1 MVPVQYG
8 FTAVMGHPDSISTI
22 ALSLRSS
29 RTRVVS
35 MVLEILGAVC
45 LMPAGHKRIMD
56 GACAAAAARL

>member
-1 MVPVQYG
+1 
-8 FTAVMGHPDSISTI
+8 MGHPDSISTI

-56 GACAAAAARL
+56 GAFATVAAQS